1 MNRSLSYVAAAVAI
15 SVWAVAPALAN
26 EDPGLRRKPNI
37 LLILL
42 DDLGWMDLGCQGNPR
57 VDTPHIDRLA
67 QQGMRFTDAYAA
79 APVCSPTRAA
89 VLTGLSP
96 ARLRITN
103 HIPDQKGF
111 IPDGAKVLPAEML
124 DHLPLER
131 VTVAERLQE
140 AGYATGFFGKW
151 HLAGRA
157 GPEGKGLVEFYPE
170 HQGFTVNVGGCS
182 HAGPPTYFDPYR
194 IHTLPNRRPGE
205 YLPDRMAD
213 EVIQFMRTHRDGPFL
228 AFLWEYAVHY
238 PMEAPTD
245 LVKKYKSRVGPG
257 VKDPRY
263 AAMTEA
269 MDAAIGKILTALD
282 DLGLRDN
289 TLVIFTSDNG
299 PFLGVADAKPLR
311 SGKGYLYEGGIR
323 VPLIVRWPAHVRPGS
338 VCSAPV
344 ISMDFYPTILA
355 AAGISQDVSEPLDGE
370 SLMPLLKQAGALKR
384 QAIYFHYPNYAFHR
398 SNRLGSAIRRGDY
411 KLIEFFDEASVEL
424 YNLRDDVGETQD
436 LSAKRPEVATSLRSE
451 LVRWREAS
459 GAAMPRRADRGGA
472 EAPMGDGRD

>member
-1 MNRSLSYVAAAVAI
+1 MNRSLPYVAAAVI
-15 SVWAVAPALAN
+15 LSFWAVAPAHAN
-26 EDPGLRRKPNI
+26 ENSGLRGKPNI

-67 QQGMRFTDAYAA
+67 LQGMRFTDAYAA

-131 VTVAERLQE
+131 VTVAERLQK

-213 EVIQFMRTHRDGPFL
+213 EVIQFMRSHRDGPFL
-228 AFLWEYAVHY
+228 AFLWDYAVHY
-238 PMEAPTD
+238 PMEAPAG
-245 LVKKYKSRVGPG
+245 LIRKYESRVGPG

-269 MDAAIGKILTALD
+269 TDAAIGKILTALD

-323 VPLIVRWPAHVRPGS
+323 VPLIVRWPDHVQPGS
-338 VCSAPV
+338 VCSTPV
-344 ISMDFYPTILA
+344 ISMDFYPTILE
-355 AAGISQDVSEPLDGE
+355 AAGISQDASEPLDGE
-370 SLMPLLKQAGALKR
+370 SLLPLLKQAGDLRR

-411 KLIEFFDEASVEL
+411 KLIEFFDDASVEL
-424 YNLRDDVGETQD
+424 YNLRDDEEETQD
-436 LSAKRPEVATSLRSE
+436 LSAKRPEITASLRSE

-459 GAAMPRRADRGGA
+459 GAAMPRRADHGGA
-472 EAPMGDGRD
+472 ETPSGDGRD

>member
-1 MNRSLSYVAAAVAI
+1 
-15 SVWAVAPALAN
+15 
-26 EDPGLRRKPNI
+26 
-37 LLILL
+37 
-42 DDLGWMDLGCQGNPR
+42 
-57 VDTPHIDRLA
+57 
-67 QQGMRFTDAYAA
+67 MRFTDAYAA

-111 IPDGAKVLPAEML
+111 IPDEAKILPAEML

-151 HLAGRA
+151 HLAGKATRD
-157 GPEGKGLVEFYPE
+157 GKGLLEFYPE
-170 HQGFTVNVGGCS
+170 RQGFMVNVGGCG

-194 IHTLPNRRPGE
+194 IHTLPDRRPGE

-213 EVIQFMRTHRDGPFL
+213 EVIQFMQTNRDRPFL
-228 AFLWEYAVHY
+228 ALLWNYAVHY
-238 PMEAPTD
+238 PMEAPAD
-245 LVKKYKSRVGPG
+245 LIKKYEPRVGPG

-269 MDAAIGKILTALD
+269 MDAAIGKVLAALD
-282 DLGLRDN
+282 DLGLREN

-299 PFLGVADAKPLR
+299 PFLGAADAKPLR
-311 SGKGYLYEGGIR
+311 AGKGYLYEGGIR
-323 VPLIVRWPAHVRPGS
+323 VPLIVRWPGRVRPGS
-338 VCSAPV
+338 VCHEPV
-344 ISMDFYPTILA
+344 ISMDFHPTILET
-355 AAGISQDVSEPLDGE
+355 AGISQNASEPLDGE
-370 SLMPLLKQAGALKR
+370 SLMPLLAQTGDLKR

-398 SNRLGSAIRRGDY
+398 SNRLGSAIRKGDY
-411 KLIEFFDEASVEL
+411 KLIEFFDDASVEL
-424 YNLRDDVGETQD
+424 YNLRDDEGETRD
-436 LSAKRPEVATSLRSE
+436 LSAKRPEVAAPLRLE

-459 GAAMPRRADRGGA
+459 GAAMPRRADHGGA
-472 EAPMGDGRD
+472 ETPIGDGCD

>member
-1 MNRSLSYVAAAVAI
+1 MNRSLFYVAAAVAI

-111 IPDGAKVLPAEML
+111 TPDGAKVLPAEML

-131 VTVAERLQE
+131 VTVAERLQK

-170 HQGFTVNVGGCS
+170 HQGFSVNVGGCS

-194 IHTLPNRRPGE
+194 IHTLPNRCPGE

-238 PMEAPTD
+238 PMEAPAD
-245 LVKKYKSRVGPG
+245 LIKKYESRVGPG

-269 MDAAIGKILTALD
+269 TDAAIGKILTALD

-323 VPLIVRWPAHVRPGS
+323 VPLIVRWPAQVPPGS

-344 ISMDFYPTILA
+344 ISMDFFPTILE
-355 AAGISQDVSEPLDGE
+355 AAGVSRDTSEPLDGE
-370 SLMPLLKQAGALKR
+370 SLMPLLKQAGDLKR
-384 QAIYFHYPNYAFHR
+384 QAIHFHYPNYAFHR

-411 KLIEFFDEASVEL
+411 KLIEFFDDASVEL

-436 LSAKRPEVATSLRSE
+436 LSAKWPEVATSLRSE
-451 LVRWREAS
+451 LVHWREAS
-459 GAAMPRRADRGGA
+459 GAAMPRRADHGGA